1 MESKKIYESMAA
13 IMAGVGAIDK
23 SQKNQTQGFMY
34 RGIDDFMNE
43 LHKLFADNKV
53 ILLPREL
60 DHIQEQYT
68 TAKGALQF
76 HSRVHVEFN
85 FVSLIDGSQLT
96 ADGWGE
102 AADSAD
108 KGYNK
113 CKSIALKYVLM
124 QTFLVPLKD
133 IADPDAE
140 TPEQVQSKP
149 IEDPNLDLIMQ
160 QIKEARNLDDL
171 GEIWRGWPAYQN
183 DMKQAWL
190 AKRKL
195 LGV

>member
-1 MESKKIYESMAA
+1 M
-13 IMAGVGAIDK
+13 
-23 SQKNQTQGFMY
+23 
-34 RGIDDFMNE
+34 
-43 LHKLFADNKV
+43 
-53 ILLPREL
+53 
-60 DHIQEQYT
+60 
-68 TAKGALQF
+68 
-76 HSRVHVEFN
+76 
-85 FVSLIDGSQLT
+85 IDGSQLT

-102 AADSAD
+102 AADSGD

-133 IADPDAE
+133 IADPDAD
-140 TPEQVQSKP
+140 TPEQVQSKSV
-149 IEDPNLDLIMQ
+149 EDPNLDLIMQ

-171 GEIWRGWPAYQN
+171 GKIWRGWPAYQY